1 MQVTSIYRMLYRAKA
16 DCGAADGGTG
26 TGKRQ
31 QEKQKEQQKEQEKH
45 DQVFERVCKLMARA
59 LHPGTPP
66 EESAV
71 SMRLARV
78 QMMRHQMDEAA
89 VVRRMQQHQRG
100 EQHEG
105 GGGLFE
111 VALVEC
117 TATSAEAVVSPAGQR
132 WWWEVAGEGIVTGD
146 MGAAEAEP
154 KGGRGRGSSSSGSD
168 TETDTDSDTDSGSD
182 PEFLPGNKRKRQ
194 GPLPV
199 EQYVSVFVEAIRK
212 FACVEVFFTKTRE
225 RCVVTFYGPKA
236 QAKIAAY
243 QLEVALDTATHHVLQ
258 LGEKVKATER
268 VSDSALL
275 CSACTV
281 LHCFAHFKYL
291 KTR

>member
-1 MQVTSIYRMLYRAKA
+1 
-16 DCGAADGGTG
+16 
-26 TGKRQ
+26 
-31 QEKQKEQQKEQEKH
+31 
-45 DQVFERVCKLMARA
+45 MARA

-78 QMMRHQMDEAA
+78 QMMRHQLDEAA

-111 VALVEC
+111 VTLVEC
-117 TATSAEAVVSPAGQR
+117 TATSAEAVLSPAGQR
-132 WWWEVAGEGIVTGD
+132 WWWEVAGEGIIVTGD
-146 MGAAEAEP
+146 REVAEAEP
-154 KGGRGRGSSSSGSD
+154 KGGSSSSSS
-168 TETDTDSDTDSGSD
+168 DTDSDTGSDSDIGSD

-212 FACVEVFFTKTRE
+212 FACVEVFFTKTSE

-268 VSDSALL
+268 VRDICSALRAL
-275 CSACTV
+275 FCTV
-281 LHCFAHFKYL
+281 LH
-291 KTR
+291 TSST

>member
-1 MQVTSIYRMLYRAKA
+1 MLYRAKA

-26 TGKRQ
+26 EGKQNQQQKQ
-31 QEKQKEQQKEQEKH
+31 QENAKQ

-78 QMMRHQMDEAA
+78 QMMRHQLDEAA

-154 KGGRGRGSSSSGSD
+154 KGGRGRGRGSSSSSS
-168 TETDTDSDTDSGSD
+168 DTDSDTGSD

-212 FACVEVFFTKTRE
+212 FACVEVFFTKTSE

-268 VSDSALL
+268 VRDICSALRAL
-275 CSACTV
+275 FCTV
-281 LHCFAHFKYL
+281 LH
-291 KTR
+291 TSST